1 MSAQVAL
8 RAHLNAL
15 LDNAAKDR
23 AEEAPEAWANLEKIV
38 RLVFCI
44 PVTLHFI
51 SWGFAYQPCTRRA
64 SVNRNLYHTFI
75 DKLDLMCC

>member
-8 RAHLNAL
+8 KAHLNAL

-38 RLVFCI
+38 RRAEYALLWDAVMSARAWSEDSPSNHSVCSSGRMS
-44 PVTLHFI
+44 FI
-51 SWGFAYQPCTRRA
+51 S
-64 SVNRNLYHTFI
+64 
-75 DKLDLMCC
+75 

>member
-8 RAHLNAL
+8 VAHLNAL

-38 RLVFCI
+38 RLVFCFL
-44 PVTLHFI
+44 VTLHFI
-51 SWGFAYQPCTRRA
+51 SWGSIVSLA
-64 SVNRNLYHTFI
+64 S
-75 DKLDLMCC
+75 DKPSWICSPITPQ

>member
-1 MSAQVAL
+1 MSAQVTL

-44 PVTLHFI
+44 PVTLHII
-51 SWGFAYQPCTRRA
+51 S
-64 SVNRNLYHTFI
+64 
-75 DKLDLMCC
+75 

>member
-38 RLVFCI
+38 RLVSCFL
-44 PVTLHFI
+44 VTLHFV
-51 SWGFAYQPCTRRA
+51 S
-64 SVNRNLYHTFI
+64 
-75 DKLDLMCC
+75 